1 MSFTVGENIGPYRI
15 VEQLGQGGMA
25 TVYKAYHAS
34 LDRYVA
40 LKALHPAFNE
50 DKSFASR
57 FQREARVVAKLEHPN
72 IVPVYDYAEH
82 ENRPY
87 LVMKYIEG
95 DTLKA
100 RLNQGPLSSE
110 EINQIVDSVGSAL
123 AYAHKQGVLHRDIK
137 PSNVLVATDGQ
148 MYLADFG
155 LARIAQSGE
164 STLSSDMIMGTPQ
177 YISPEQAMGKKDL
190 DARTDLYSFGVML
203 YEMVVGQVPFNAD
216 TPFSVIHDHIYTP
229 LPLPHKVNPSVPESV
244 ERVLLKALA
253 KEREDRYED
262 VATLV
267 QAFKDAWEEAG
278 VPMQG
283 TFVRLSQALKPA
295 ITKMPPSEAPTKLA
309 TPAQEAPVAITE
321 TQQAAPALGTTTVV
335 ATEAVSSP
343 KQKRSPWLWVSAGLV
358 IVLCL
363 GFFGFARNNRLFARL
378 LTGGGANKT
387 PIAATQSQ
395 PPTQIPQ
402 QTPLPPSQQ
411 QPVTTKVG
419 GVLVPP
425 EIADAQKRAS
435 VNPNDLNVQLDLA
448 LTYWNFNWHKETY
461 ETIGNIIRLAGMDNR
476 DFFMQAG
483 DKFKSQ
489 NDGWLPAA
497 ALYFQAV
504 RAYSM
509 SSTGV
514 PNPVQ
519 ETFREAMYMS
529 ANKPEAALLVPFE
542 RVAEVDEPIALI
554 TQARNAYF
562 TGRKDR
568 ARDLLNQVFQL
579 EDTSREAA
587 LLSGEFALLEG
598 KPGDARNILNQ
609 LVEDT
614 GSTPEWIRRFAQQ
627 LLAEIT

>member
-1 MSFTVGENIGPYRI
+1 MSFSVGENVGPYRI

-50 DKSFASR
+50 DKGFASR

-72 IVPVYDYAEH
+72 IVPIYDYAEH
-82 ENRPY
+82 EGRPY

-229 LPLPHKVNPSVPESV
+229 LPLPHKVNPNVPESV
-244 ERVLLKALA
+244 ERVLLKSLA

-262 VATLV
+262 VTTLV
-267 QAFKDAWEEAG
+267 HAFKDAWAEAG

-295 ITKMPPSEAPTKLA
+295 ITKTPPSAEPAKTVAAAQPTIETAEPKA
-309 TPAQEAPVAITE
+309 APVTGTIKTVS
-321 TQQAAPALGTTTVV
+321 TAATSEPV
-335 ATEAVSSP
+335 
-343 KQKRSPWLWVSAGLV
+343 KKRSTSTWLWISAGLV
-358 IVLCL
+358 IILCL
-363 GFFGFARNNRLFARL
+363 GFLGFARSNRLLGRL
-378 LTGGGANKT
+378 LTGGGVNKT
-387 PIAATQSQ
+387 PATATQPQPLINLPRGTAQPTQ
-395 PPTQIPQ
+395 PP
-402 QTPLPPSQQ
+402 PLA
-411 QPVTTKVG
+411 TTVG

-425 EIADAQKRAS
+425 QVADAQKRA
-435 VNPNDLNVQLDLA
+435 NEHPNDLDVQLDLA
-448 LTYWNFNWHKETY
+448 LTYWNASWQKETY
-461 ETIGNIIRLAGMDNR
+461 ETLGNVVKLAGMDNR
-476 DFFMQAG
+476 DYFMRAG
-483 DKFKSQ
+483 DKFRSQ
-489 NDGWLPAA
+489 NEGWMPAA
-497 ALYFQAV
+497 VLYFQAF
-504 RAYSM
+504 RSYSL
-509 SSTGV
+509 SGDV
-514 PNPVQ
+514 PNHV
-519 ETFREAMYMS
+519 TEAFHEALYKG
-529 ANKPEAALLVPFE
+529 AVRPEFPSVLPLDQVTQLGGPISLIAQSRHAFFAGKKNVAL
-542 RVAEVDEPIALI
+542 
-554 TQARNAYF
+554 
-562 TGRKDR
+562 
-568 ARDLLNQVFQL
+568 DLLNQAKRI
-579 EDTSREAA
+579 EDTMREAF
-587 LLSGEFALLEG
+587 LLEGEFAIKDGNPDKAKL
-598 KPGDARNILNQ
+598 ILNP
-609 LVEDT
+609 LVDDT
-614 GSTPEWIRRFAQQ
+614 TSSPEWIRLFAKF
-627 LLAEIT
+627 LLDGIK